1 MGTGIENNQSTG
13 WAGNMDDLIGE
24 AGSMLRLAGRSDD
37 GELTVRLVRDYI
49 QRGILGPTTRVGR
62 EIQFTR
68 EQLIRLVAARIL
80 LADGWPLSKI
90 AEHFDITGIAEI
102 EALIPKRSNPALAA
116 LQQLRNETPSEAAQA
131 SFAAVRARSFLEAP
145 MPSFSG
151 RMAKA
156 SSIQSDLRDALDRL
170 GVGADGPVTE
180 ELTLI
185 AVATWCQVLVQTD
198 RLQRLTLEEAEE
210 VGKAITAS
218 LLKLA
223 TRKGRR

>member
-1 MGTGIENNQSTG
+1 MGTGIENSHSGG
-13 WAGNMDDLIGE
+13 WAGNMDDLIRE
-24 AGSMLRLAGRSDD
+24 ASGMLQQAGRSDD

-90 AEHFDITGIAEI
+90 VEHFDITASSEI

-116 LQQLRNETPSEAAQA
+116 LERIRSETPQMDVGPRPLFREA
-131 SFAAVRARSFLEAP
+131 S
-145 MPSFSG
+145 PSFSQ
-151 RMAKA
+151 RIARA
-156 SSIQSDLRDALDRL
+156 SSIQSDLQDALDRL
-170 GVGADGPVTE
+170 GVGSKGPITE

-198 RLQRLTLEEAEE
+198 RLQRLTMEEAEE
-210 VGKAITAS
+210 VGRAITAS